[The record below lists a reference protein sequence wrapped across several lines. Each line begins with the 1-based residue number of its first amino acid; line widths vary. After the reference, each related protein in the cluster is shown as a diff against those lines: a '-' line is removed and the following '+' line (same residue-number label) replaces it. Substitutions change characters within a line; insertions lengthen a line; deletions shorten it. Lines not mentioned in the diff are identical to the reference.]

1 MQHLIIFTAGIILG
15 AVILLIAFKISGR
28 IRKPIGDLRVDR
40 SDPRDAPLLF
50 LELNKDTNVHT
61 IISKKF
67 VIFRVKLENF
77 LPHE

>member
-1 MQHLIIFTAGIILG
+1 MQHLIIFIAGIIFG

-50 LELNKDTNVHT
+50 LELNKDTNAHAIVD
-61 IISKKF
+61 KKF
-67 VIFRVKLENF
+67 VTLRVKLENF